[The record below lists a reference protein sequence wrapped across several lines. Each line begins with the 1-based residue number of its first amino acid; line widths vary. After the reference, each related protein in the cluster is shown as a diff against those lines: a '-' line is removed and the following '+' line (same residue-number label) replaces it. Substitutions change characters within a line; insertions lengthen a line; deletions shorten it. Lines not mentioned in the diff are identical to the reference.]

1 MSTNRTR
8 SSGGSRGAKPRPG
21 SRGINGNSNLEKR
34 KIVGQYMLGKTIG
47 EGTFGQVV
55 KAKNR
60 LNNEVVAIKC
70 INDNFEQPYAC
81 RKLLREIKIMRKL
94 SKIENNIFT
103 PKLIDVIIPT
113 EALLEGDSTKSS
125 QSGSFKIDDLE
136 KINKT
141 QFVKTHLFLV
151 KEFVDND
158 MKKLMNN
165 VT

>member
-1 MSTNRTR
+1 MQQSKQSN
-8 SSGGSRGAKPRPG
+8 
-21 SRGINGNSNLEKR
+21 NDNSKWDIIRQDYKILE
-34 KIVGQYMLGKTIG
+34 QIG

-151 KEFVDND
+151 MEFVDND